1 MISSLD
7 LAMKIDLKEERV
19 EVIIHQIVH
28 LV

>member
-1 MISSLD
+1 MISFLD